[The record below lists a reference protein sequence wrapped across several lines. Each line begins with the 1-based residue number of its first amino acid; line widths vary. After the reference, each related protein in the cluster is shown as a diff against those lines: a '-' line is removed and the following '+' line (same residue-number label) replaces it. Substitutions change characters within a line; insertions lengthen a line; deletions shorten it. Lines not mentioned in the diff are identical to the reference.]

1 MPHALVGLKLLV
13 DEQAWADFKG
23 PERAFMQA
31 LREQSSALSHAR
43 DFSQAITPATTLGEG
58 NRSFCVLTCTDEDCN
73 LAVLNTI
80 LSRGVLFH
88 VPLFTVVVFFIPSM
102 FSWRRDLEE
111 CK

>member
-1 MPHALVGLKLLV
+1 MPHTLVGLKLLV

-31 LREQSSALSHAR
+31 LREQSSALSHAG
-43 DFSQAITPATTLGEG
+43 DFSQAIAPATTLGEG
-58 NRSFCVLTCTDEDCN
+58 NRCFCALTCTDEDWN

-88 VPLFTVVVFFIPSM
+88 VSE
-102 FSWRRDLEE
+102 FSLL
-111 CK
+111 